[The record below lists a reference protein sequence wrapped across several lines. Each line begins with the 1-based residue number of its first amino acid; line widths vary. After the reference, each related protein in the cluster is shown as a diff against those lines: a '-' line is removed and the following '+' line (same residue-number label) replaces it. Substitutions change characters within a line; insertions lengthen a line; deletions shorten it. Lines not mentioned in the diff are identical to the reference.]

1 MSRGIADLIKENKKR
16 FYAGEIRNYF
26 KYEVAQ
32 LQTEEETSLP
42 IEDRLNSNSST
53 SVWTNLRL
61 FGRKL
66 STEIFYEPVK

>member
-26 KYEVAQ
+26 KDEVVQ
-32 LQTEEETSLP
+32 LQTEEETVLQN
-42 IEDRLNSNSST
+42 EDSLNSNSPT

-66 STEIFYEPVK
+66 SADIFYEPIK